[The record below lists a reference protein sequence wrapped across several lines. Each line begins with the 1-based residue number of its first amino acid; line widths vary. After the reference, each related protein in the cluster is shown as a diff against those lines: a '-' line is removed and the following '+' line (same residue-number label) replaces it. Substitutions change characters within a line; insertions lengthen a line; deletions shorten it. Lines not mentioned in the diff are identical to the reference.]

1 MKQFIRQ
8 TAAVL
13 SLVLVLTSVDVTG
26 ALAVRAEEIKQNTG
40 VLNFND
46 LSSGTGNGASGSEET
61 GGREL
66 NKAVTAAPGQTSD
79 GKSSS
84 ARLKQDSAAKYAA
97 DSAKNNGTAAQNRT
111 VGNSTASSTGNGT
124 AGQDRATDPNSSANS
139 DLVAITKDPRI
150 SEKDN
155 QDPKET
161 DPKKM
166 LEIGEQPDPAPK
178 APGYYM
184 NENLPKRARFIGPD
198 PTEQTAAD
206 DQVQTNL
213 KPGNLYSYTMIM
225 NLVGKEQGKDDKL
238 NPFYQPYQI
247 TVGEDESA
255 LKEAGITYQLP
266 EMNGYKS
273 PNKAAGESGT
283 ALQNTTDGHKTI
295 TFNYDKVKK
304 LAEKG
309 MAEGDENVG
318 QLKNYVEN
326 FNTNRNR

>member
-97 DSAKNNGTAAQNRT
+97 GSDSVRSSIAGQDRSIGNGTAAQNRT
-111 VGNSTASSTGNGT
+111 TGSTGNGT

-139 DLVAITKDPRI
+139 ALVAITKDPRI
-150 SEKDN
+150 SEKNN

-161 DPKKM
+161 DPTKM
-166 LEIGEQPDPAPK
+166 LEIGEQPDPALK

-198 PTEQTAAD
+198 PTEQKDAD
-206 DQVQTNL
+206 EQVQTDL
-213 KPGNLYSYTMIM
+213 KPGTLYSYTMIM
-225 NLVGKEQGKDDKL
+225 NLVGKEQGKGDKL

-247 TVGEDESA
+247 TVGEDKDA
-255 LKEAGITYQLP
+255 LKEAGISSGITYQLP

-273 PNKAAGESGT
+273 PDKADGEVTQLCRIRPMATKQSLLIMTRSKSWQKKVRRKGT
-283 ALQNTTDGHKTI
+283 KT
-295 TFNYDKVKK
+295 
-304 LAEKG
+304 LA
-309 MAEGDENVG
+309 N
-318 QLKNYVEN
+318 
-326 FNTNRNR
+326 